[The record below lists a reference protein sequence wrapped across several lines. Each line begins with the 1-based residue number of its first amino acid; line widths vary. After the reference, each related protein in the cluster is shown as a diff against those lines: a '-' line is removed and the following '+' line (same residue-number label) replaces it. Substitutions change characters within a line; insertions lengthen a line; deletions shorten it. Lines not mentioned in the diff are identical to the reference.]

1 MGKSQNDR
9 LFNHFQVIG
18 TCLTE
23 LIQDKD
29 AHGKV
34 NYTLHI
40 KTDGEY
46 PVEVRVHFYALN
58 SDLRNI
64 AYKGHRVKVSGSL
77 QGKLYSQNP
86 DSKGLREWLQ
96 LRGSFITIYD
106 DESQEPVEDM
116 ESAVMTED
124 DLPF

>member
-86 DSKGLREWLQ
+86 DNKGLREWLQ

>member
-1 MGKSQNDR
+1 MGKNQNDR

-58 SDLRNI
+58 SSDKTIIICILIIII
-64 AYKGHRVKVSGSL
+64 ALITNVYITFLFHVAHLVRVSVA
-77 QGKLYSQNP
+77 
-86 DSKGLREWLQ
+86 
-96 LRGSFITIYD
+96 IAI
-106 DESQEPVEDM
+106 
-116 ESAVMTED
+116 
-124 DLPF
+124 